1 MTKSTSKCE
10 VVPITL
16 EKHPNADLLSVV
28 KIFDGYTYVANTESW
43 KDKKLGVWVPP
54 DNLVDTTRVE
64 FADLAKDAKYDENSL
79 PAKGVGKYA
88 RVKAKQIRGLVSF
101 GYMIPAPPEA
111 IAGEDWTER
120 LGVKHYETELIEA
133 VNKNSKGIFIGGE
146 VAKAPEGLNFPY
158 YDVDSFLRYHKEVF
172 RDGETL
178 RVYLKVHGAN
188 ALFVYHNG
196 EFHCR
201 SRNEWKKEFAS
212 PPKITLQELIDK
224 VKDEEKAKNIYEM
237 KVVNF
242 KSTHNLWWKI
252 LRSHP
257 ELQEWLTNHPGYG
270 IFAEAAGHVGGYNYN
285 TQPGKPTYF
294 IFDVYHNGK
303 FLDNDEAL
311 AITSGL
317 KWVPCLGDFV
327 YKSDDISLFN
337 EMAAGKDLIGD
348 HIREGAVIR
357 TLKERWHYTTGRSVL
372 KIVSPEYLEKH

>member
-1 MTKSTSKCE
+1 MTKSTHRADAIN
-10 VVPITL
+10 ITMT
-16 EKHPNADLLSVV
+16 KHPNADTLSVIPIYSFNYVGKTECWQNV
-28 KIFDGYTYVANTESW
+28 KVGIW
-43 KDKKLGVWVPP
+43 IPP
-54 DNLVDTTRVE
+54 DSLVPVDRPE
-64 FADLAKDAKYDENSL
+64 FAEFAKEAKYDENSL
-79 PAKGVGKYA
+79 PSKTGRYA
-88 RVKAKQIRGLVSF
+88 RIKAKNLRGIQSYGWLLPAHE
-101 GYMIPAPPEA
+101 GAIP
-111 IAGEDWTER
+111 GEDYAEK
-120 LGVKHYETELIEA
+120 LGVKHYEAELIEA
-133 VNKNSKGIFIGGE
+133 ANKNSKGIFIGGE

-172 RDGETL
+172 QDGETL
-178 RVYLKVHGAN
+178 RVYLKIHGAN

-224 VKDEEKAKNIYEM
+224 VKDEEKAKSIYEM
-237 KVVNF
+237 KVINF
-242 KSTHNLWWKI
+242 KPSHNLWWKI

-270 IFAEAAGHVGGYNYN
+270 IFAEAAGNVGGFNYN

-317 KWVPCLGDFV
+317 KWVPCLGDFT
-327 YKSDDISLFN
+327 YNSNDISLFN
-337 EMAAGKDLIGD
+337 EMATGKDLIGD
-348 HIREGAVIR
+348 HIREGIVVR
-357 TLKERWHYTTGRSVL
+357 TTRERWNYATGRSVL